1 MAILLSRVRL
11 AVVAMVVRMV
21 AKAVVALVTTE
32 EAAGVLVGGGE
43 GEAWVEVE
51 LEALEVRLVAEVT

>member
-1 MAILLSRVRL
+1 M
-11 AVVAMVVRMV
+11 VAMVVRMV

-51 LEALEVRLVAEVT
+51 LDALEVRLVAEVN